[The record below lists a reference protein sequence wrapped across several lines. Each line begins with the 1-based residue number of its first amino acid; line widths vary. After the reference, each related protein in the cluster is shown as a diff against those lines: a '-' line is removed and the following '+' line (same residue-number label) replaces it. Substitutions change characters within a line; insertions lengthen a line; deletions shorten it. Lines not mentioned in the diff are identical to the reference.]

1 MEKLYAEQISA
12 IHKHPSRESET
23 APWPAEINPELISAL
38 ATQGINEP
46 WTHQAE
52 LAEIISAGKN
62 AVLATGTGSGKSL
75 AVWAPVI
82 SDLLNFSHA
91 KSLASLKYRP
101 TSLYLAPTKALAAD
115 QEQHLAELNS
125 LLNNRIGVATVD
137 GDADNAT
144 RSWAR
149 DYGDIILSNPDFI
162 HFGILANHQR
172 WQRFF
177 RGLKY
182 VIVDEFH
189 NYRGSFGANVSL
201 ILRRLLRVARHY
213 RANPQ
218 VIFLSATSQDPQL
231 SAQRF
236 LGEHFGEVVPVVND
250 GSPRGPRYLIAMN
263 RKIIDQQTDGEKL
276 PNNKETFE
284 HTENFPESTDSQT
297 DSKKKKR
304 KKPEAEP
311 RRRSL
316 SLEAAELTAKLVD
329 AEAQVLTFV
338 RSRAGTERI
347 AELARER
354 STSDSTDLMFGID
367 EAAAVNFTADELETP
382 VSEVAIQH
390 QDNQQLPLIQAY
402 RGGYLPEER
411 RELEKNLRS
420 GKIRALITT
429 SALELGIDVSG
440 LDAVVTAGWPG
451 TFSSYAQQ
459 SGRAG
464 RAGRSGLSIYLA
476 SDNPLDQFLLT
487 QPERLFLA
495 PPEQNTFNPNNP
507 WILPPHLC
515 AAAAELPLTEA
526 DCAIFGLDDAYL
538 FTALSE
544 QGLLKARPGGWYWNT
559 SLQYPAHELVDV
571 RGENN
576 TISIIDIDSGALL
589 GTVDGTRAHS
599 TVHPGA
605 IYLHQGKSFQVEQ
618 LLSDTALV
626 TTAIDS
632 QLRTFA
638 RESETV
644 EIYEAPQWQAK
655 YPGFTCN
662 YGNVTVSSQVVGYDM
677 RRSTDGMYLGAIP
690 LELPRRDFVTTG
702 IWIELSPEVIQLADV
717 SAPELPGALH
727 AAEHA
732 MIGLLPLFANCDRWD
747 LGGLSTTLH
756 PDTGK
761 ATIIVHDSS
770 PGGSGCAQ
778 RGYQVFKEWV
788 EATRDVIDN
797 CDCFNGCPACV
808 QSPKCGNN
816 NQPLSKSAALRL
828 LTALSEQL

>member
-1 MEKLYAEQISA
+1 MEALIEYVEKLYSEQISA
-12 IHKHPSRESET
+12 VHKQESRESRT
-23 APWPAEINPELISAL
+23 TSWPAEINPELIEVL
-38 ATQGINEP
+38 ATHGITKP
-46 WTHQAE
+46 WSHQAE
-52 LAEIISAGKN
+52 LAEVIISGKN

-75 AVWAPVI
+75 AVWVPI
-82 SDLLNFSHA
+82 LSDLLNFSYT
-91 KSLASLKYRP
+91 KSLANLKYRP

-115 QEQHLAELNS
+115 QEQHLSELNS
-125 LLNNRIGVATVD
+125 LLNNRIGITTVD

-182 VIVDEFH
+182 IIVDEFH

-201 ILRRLLRVARHY
+201 ILRRLLRVAQHY

-218 VIFLSATSQDPQL
+218 IIFLSATSQDPQL

-236 LGEHFGEVVPVVND
+236 IGEASGEVIPITED
-250 GSPRGPRYLIAMN
+250 GSPRGARYLIAMN
-263 RKIIDQQTDGEKL
+263 RKAMDNSAQDGSASPAYEENSKGSF
-276 PNNKETFE
+276 PSRKKQKKET
-284 HTENFPESTDSQT
+284 
-297 DSKKKKR
+297 
-304 KKPEAEP
+304 EP

-316 SLEAAELTAKLVD
+316 SKEAAELTAKLVD

-338 RSRAGTERI
+338 RSRAGTEHI
-347 AELARER
+347 AELSREY
-354 STSDSTDLMFGID
+354 SKAEHKYSKSETDEQI
-367 EAAAVNFTADELETP
+367 
-382 VSEVAIQH
+382 
-390 QDNQQLPLIQAY
+390 PLIQAY

-411 RELEKNLRS
+411 RDLEKNLRN

-440 LDAVVTAGWPG
+440 LDAVITAGWPG
-451 TFSSYAQQ
+451 TFASYAQQ

-464 RAGRSGLSIYLA
+464 RAGRSGLSIYIA

-495 PPEQNTFNPNNP
+495 PPEQNTFDPNNP
-507 WILPPHLC
+507 WIFPPHLC
-515 AAAAELPLTEA
+515 AAAAELPLTER
-526 DCAIFGLDDAYL
+526 DCVVFGLKDSSL
-538 FTALSE
+538 FTALAE
-544 QGLLKARPGGWYWNT
+544 QGLLKHRPNGWYWNT

-576 TISIIDIDSGALL
+576 TISIIDLESGALL
-589 GTVDGTRAHS
+589 GTVDGSRAHS

-626 TTAIDS
+626 STAIDS

-644 EIYEAPQWQAK
+644 EIFETPQWQRR
-655 YPGFTCN
+655 YDGFTCN

-677 RRSTDGMYLGAIP
+677 RRNTDGMHLGAIP
-690 LELPRRDFVTTG
+690 LELPKREFITTG
-702 IWIELSPEVIQLADV
+702 TWIELDSEVIKAADIA
-717 SAPELPGALH
+717 APELPGALH

-732 MIGLLPLFANCDRWD
+732 LIGLLPLFANCDRWD
-747 LGGLSTTLH
+747 LGGLSTALH

-761 ATIIVHDSS
+761 ATIIVHDSV

-778 RGYQVFKEWV
+778 RGYQIIRDWV
-788 EATRDVIDN
+788 AATKNVIAH
-797 CDCFNGCPACV
+797 CDCFNGCPSCV
-808 QSPKCGNN
+808 YSPKCGNN
-816 NQPLSKSAALRL
+816 NQPISKAAALRL
-828 LTALSEQL
+828 LSTLSEQFPPPISASVINQ